1 MTIFDVPLRNFCSNY
16 NKILNFSNFVVCILL
31 NQLRM
36 IVINRSK
43 ENFNIYLN
51 RYEDIDKIAFFFKKH
66 TMTQYVALTDL
77 FAIDLLN
84 KNLRFNIVYCLLSLR
99 YNSRIR
105 LYIYINE
112 NSNVIKSLTSIYK
125 STLWVEREVWDMFG
139 IFFID
144 HKDLRRILTDYGFE
158 GFPLRKDFPLSGF
171 VELRYDDSMKR
182 IVYEPLEIT
191 QEYRF
196 FDFES
201 PWDNF
206 SNFL

>member
-1 MTIFDVPLRNFCSNY
+1 
-16 NKILNFSNFVVCILL
+16 
-31 NQLRM
+31 
-36 IVINRSK
+36 
-43 ENFNIYLN
+43 
-51 RYEDIDKIAFFFKKH
+51 
-66 TMTQYVALTDL
+66 MTQYVALTDL